1 MLKVCIKIQ
10 VNRTFFYIILF
21 YYNRILILQ
30 DTCFKKPGSTDTLIA
45 AETTQSLASEDN
57 PPSFIFYFSY
67 PKIKF
72 GKKERIFLPVWYEK
86 CTQQNYDEA
95 EDHVF
100 CIVCKNVND
109 RGILINV
116 KVHDSFVKTGYS
128 N

>member
-30 DTCFKKPGSTDTLIA
+30 DTCFKKPGSTDTLTA

-57 PPSFIFYFSY
+57 LPFFIFYFSY
-67 PKIKF
+67 PKRKF
-72 GKKERIFLPVWYEK
+72 GKEERIFLPVWYEK
-86 CTQQNYDEA
+86 CTQQNNDEA

-100 CIVCKNVND
+100 CIVCKYVND